1 MAATSAPVSLSRP
14 EAPALNGGELPGPA
28 RVVHVDVEEL
38 SPVDCTHPA
47 GGLYSAVWVLA
58 FRRRQPIGMVEIEVT
73 APIIGTNELRA
84 QLQEGLGAMWL
95 IPAAPE
101 LDNLELPRATV
112 VVPTNL
118 GRPKQLLACVSRLS
132 ELDYPDFEVIVVD
145 NRRTSAPH
153 EDVLDSLRELPAVR
167 VLQEPRPGISA
178 ARNRGTAAAGGDFIA
193 FTDDDVEVDRG
204 WLRALGR
211 RFAEEPGTDAVTG
224 LLVPKELETPAQI
237 WLERSGSWRDRAY
250 VRLGFELETPN
261 RSWANALSGARY
273 RVIRRSPQE
282 GRQETGPLYATG
294 EFANGANMA
303 FRAGV
308 LEAIGGFDEA
318 LGTGTPTCG
327 GEDLAILIEL
337 LAAGRRVSYEPA
349 AIVHHT
355 NRRSLEA
362 LERQLGGY
370 GIGLTAMLTAL
381 VWRDPRH
388 LRGLIGMVPA
398 ALRRILSSVSA
409 MRSHGDVDHPP
420 QLARVDLRGLLGGP
434 LAYARS
440 RRAQRR
446 WRP

>member
-1 MAATSAPVSLSRP
+1 MAATSIPISPSHLKEP
-14 EAPALNGGELPGPA
+14 DLHGGELPGPA

-58 FRRRQPIGMVEIEVT
+58 FRGRQPIGMVEIEVT
-73 APIIGTNELRA
+73 APILGVQELEALLR
-84 QLQEGLGAMWL
+84 EELGAMWHM
-95 IPAAPE
+95 PAAPE
-101 LDNLELPRATV
+101 SVDLALPPATV
-112 VVPTNL
+112 VVPTNV
-118 GRPKQLLACVSRLS
+118 GRPQQLLACVTRLS

-145 NRRTSAPH
+145 NRRTPAPP
-153 EDVLDSLRELPAVR
+153 EEVLESLRELPGVR

-178 ARNRGTAAAGGDFIA
+178 ARNRGAAAASGDFVA

-211 RFAEEPGTDAVTG
+211 RFAEEPDTDAVTG

-250 VRLGFELETPN
+250 VRLSFELETSG
-261 RSWANALSGARY
+261 RTWLGALSGARY

-282 GRQETGPLYATG
+282 AEEKTAPLYATG

-303 FRAGV
+303 FRTGV
-308 LEAIGGFDEA
+308 LEAIGSFDEA

-337 LAAGRRVSYEPA
+337 LAAGRRLSYEPA
-349 AIVHHT
+349 AIVNHT

-398 ALRRILSSVSA
+398 ALRRVLSSLSA

-420 QLARVDLRGLLGGP
+420 QLARVDLRGLLAGP

-440 RRAQRR
+440 RRSQRR